1 MKHFGFFAAVA
12 CAAVVCCSCIVVNK
26 SYYYSDDAG
35 KFVKASKEKS
45 SAKRKN
51 KAIVA
56 DTVEERLHYD
66 SGYVVFAEPT
76 LVKEEDNYDPNDYNT
91 WACYKPMFYVMSPEL
106 KSGGAYKYAFWC
118 TPEFTYVVEMN
129 RLHWDKMYFQATST
143 SYIRDVKTGKKY
155 YPIRHV
161 GAPLDHSYWV
171 EGKAGKWVA
180 SVSIYPPLPP
190 TCTVVDLGDDKTL
203 ETVPGTTGWTNPPV
217 IPNVRVSDLQANQY
231 MKFRVYPADEDLG
244 EEIK

>member
-26 SYYYSDDAG
+26 AYYYSDDAG
-35 KFVKASKEKS
+35 KYVKASK
-45 SAKRKN
+45 N
-51 KAIVA
+51 KTIVA
-56 DTVEERLHYD
+56 DTTADERLHYD
-66 SGYVVFAEPT
+66 SGSIVFVEPT
-76 LVKEEDNYDPNDYNT
+76 LVKEEDNYDSYDYNT
-91 WACYKPMFYVMSPEL
+91 WACYKPVFYVMPPEPMN
-106 KSGGAYKYAFWC
+106 SRADKYAFWC

-129 RLHWDKMYFQATST
+129 RLHWDKMYFQSTST

-155 YPIRHV
+155 YPNRHI

-180 SVSIYPPLPP
+180 SVYIFPPLPP
-190 TCTVVDLGDDKTL
+190 TCTVVDIGDDKTL
-203 ETVPGTTGWTNPPV
+203 ETVPGTTGWANPPV
-217 IPNVRVSDLQANQY
+217 IKNVRVSDLQANQQ
-231 MKFRVYPADEDLG
+231 MKFRVYSANADLS